1 MLLLFRIRKGR
12 CSLFAAFF
20 AVVLLAGIASA
31 QSVGQGAL
39 RDLDAIWGAVWDEYA
54 DPFFN
59 GVDWHRLPDTVRPL
73 ILAAETEEEAYL
85 ALADMV
91 AALGDPST
99 FLVEP
104 NPYFSFYETEYAGI
118 GVLIGQASSLN
129 AFTESPLFTDD
140 EVAILEVFSGTPAE
154 GSGVLVG
161 DVIVSVDDW
170 EAAGATVDD
179 ISNRIRGPVGTSVD
193 LTLRAPDGELRK
205 VTIVRERVDLRPTTT
220 FERFGDDL
228 AYLRLDTLL
237 SEQVAAAKEHIAGN
251 ADVKHLILDLRGV
264 TSGEPLATSELA
276 TWFLGNVN
284 LGAFESRY
292 DRYALQ
298 APTGGSERLPVFG
311 NKLTVLI
318 HGGTSGLGEVLA
330 LLLSEYGRATLA
342 GQPSAGGFSLTRIVL
357 LPSGW
362 GLNLSIARYISPGGR
377 GLHADGLVPDV
388 LVENVTLDE
397 LRSEGDPILQKV
409 LAWARAQAQTH

>member
-1 MLLLFRIRKGR
+1 MLSLFKIRKVR
-12 CSLFAAFF
+12 SPFFAALL
-20 AVVLLAGIASA
+20 VVMLFPALVSA
-31 QSVGQGAL
+31 QGAVQGAL

-59 GVDWHRLPDTVRPL
+59 GVDWHRLPDSIRPR
-73 ILAAETEEEAYL
+73 ILAAETEEEAYM

-104 NPYFSFYETEYAGI
+104 NPYFAFFETEYAGI
-118 GVLIGQASSLN
+118 GVLIGLASSLN
-129 AFTESPLFTDD
+129 AYTDEPSFSD
-140 EVAILEVFSGTPAE
+140 EEIAVLEVFPGTPAE
-154 GSGVLVG
+154 VSGVLVG
-161 DVIVSVDDW
+161 DVIVRVDDWDASGASVDD
-170 EAAGATVDD
+170 V
-179 ISNRIRGPVGTSVD
+179 SSRIRGPVGTPVE
-193 LTLRAPDGELRK
+193 LTLRAPDGELRT

-220 FERFGDDL
+220 FERFDDDL

-237 SEQVAAAKEHIAGN
+237 SEQVAAAKEHIASN
-251 ADVKHLILDLRGV
+251 ADVKHLILDLRGI
-264 TSGEPLATSELA
+264 TSGEPVATSELA
-276 TWFLGNVN
+276 SWFLGNVS

-298 APTGGSERLPVFG
+298 APGAGSERLPVYK

-330 LLLSEYGRATLA
+330 LLLSEYNRATLA
-342 GQPSAGGFSLTRIVL
+342 GQPSAGGFSLTRMVL

-362 GLNLSIARYISPGGR
+362 GLNLSIARYVSPGGR
-377 GLHADGLVPDV
+377 GLHAEGLVPDV
-388 LVENVTLDE
+388 LIEDVTLEE
-397 LRSEGDPILQKV
+397 LRSEGDPVLNKV
-409 LAWARAQAQTH
+409 LAWARSQAE